1 MSRNLLIGI
10 VVVLVLVVMGLTMI
24 PEAGDN
30 TTPPPAVGDRQ
41 QNPAAPA
48 D

>member
-1 MSRNLLIGI
+1 MSRNALIGLI
-10 VVVLVLVVMGLTMI
+10 VVLVLVVMGLTMI
-24 PEAGDN
+24 PEAGDDA
-30 TTPPPAVGDRQ
+30 TPPPAVGDQQ